1 MVFGAWNFMILTMQ
15 LDFIN
20 SVNSCLN
27 NQYLP
32 PVPRE
37 LIFNN
42 LLVIVAL
49 QFRVFLGAPQQT
61 LNKYLALVSNESDD
75 VR

>member
-1 MVFGAWNFMILTMQ
+1 MILTMQ

-49 QFRVFLGAPQQT
+49 QFRVFSGAPQQT

>member
-1 MVFGAWNFMILTMQ
+1 MILTMQ

>member
-1 MVFGAWNFMILTMQ
+1 MILTMQ

-32 PVPRE
+32 PLPRE
-37 LIFNN
+37 LIFNI
-42 LLVIVAL
+42 LLVIVAI
-49 QFRVFLGAPQQT
+49 QCRVFSGVPQQT
-61 LNKYLALVSNESDD
+61 LNKYLALVSHESDD

>member
-1 MVFGAWNFMILTMQ
+1 MILTMQ

-49 QFRVFLGAPQQT
+49 QFGVFSGAPQQT